1 MVTMKKRANASPTTA
16 AVTAILLLAARHTA
30 TAAGGGYQYA
40 GFGSCRDINGNTY
53 SNIQL
58 TATTATSTDLACNDS
73 CGIFLSSGTLRGFEW
88 QLVDGFS
95 RRCYCL
101 FDAGSDVE
109 AMALNMG
116 GDGATWKG
124 DNVGTGEIASAEN
137 IGIDSYCY
145 KLVPLVSLDGVA
157 PTPPPTFLSFDL
169 PTFLPFDQPTQPPV
183 DPPTQPP
190 VDPPTFLPFDP
201 PTQPP
206 VNSPTQLPQSIE
218 EIFAEIFGDESEQV
232 FTTSQV
238 DDDQYGYD
246 QSAPSSNSLNP
257 TPNASP
263 TQNGSP
269 STALSTVHNI
279 QGKSSKES
287 TNSSKS
293 SKSAQGSIDGKAD
306 KGSDDSSL
314 MRMEQMRYKMGN
326 DGRRRGGID
335 QLLLLVVTLITVS
348 YLVW

>member
-40 GFGSCRDINGNTY
+40 GFGSCRDIDGNTY

-145 KLVPLVSLDGVA
+145 KLVSGE
-157 PTPPPTFLSFDL
+157 T
-169 PTFLPFDQPTQPPV
+169 
-183 DPPTQPP
+183 
-190 VDPPTFLPFDP
+190 
-201 PTQPP
+201 
-206 VNSPTQLPQSIE
+206 I
-218 EIFAEIFGDESEQV
+218 
-232 FTTSQV
+232 
-238 DDDQYGYD
+238 
-246 QSAPSSNSLNP
+246 
-257 TPNASP
+257 
-263 TQNGSP
+263 
-269 STALSTVHNI
+269 
-279 QGKSSKES
+279 
-287 TNSSKS
+287 
-293 SKSAQGSIDGKAD
+293 IDYVLA
-306 KGSDDSSL
+306 SSL
-314 MRMEQMRYKMGN
+314 QMHLCSTHVFN
-326 DGRRRGGID
+326 N
-335 QLLLLVVTLITVS
+335 LITRRAIP
-348 YLVW
+348 